1 MKLKLNIDKSIF
13 YLSVIFS
20 LTIIL
25 QGIPMLENI
34 NKVMM
39 IGIIGLLFFKV
50 ITSKQKIKN
59 SIVLIL
65 TCMVYILALIFT
77 EESVNMNTYF
87 YFILWILYF
96 IFLNDNY
103 NKMMDYANNNV
114 KFIKVILYIWSALV
128 LISFFIKKSYIRG
141 FFSPFGCGEH
151 RFGSSCLMITA
162 LNYILVLKTGKR
174 RYFIFSILPI
184 IGIAMGGAR
193 TYLAVYLVMLMC
205 LFYLNCK
212 KKWMFYVMLIPAVF
226 LLSYFILNSPI
237 GNKFEDTYSNGYNGF
252 WATFTSGRSNFWKY
266 DLQAFFKL
274 PILQQFVGN
283 GFDFVY
289 SVNLKYINMKI
300 FAHNDFINLL
310 MNFGYIG
317 MFLYEYVFF
326 RFCKKNIG
334 NISRVQKYSFYFIW
348 FFNAFFNMVYTY
360 PMATLVLPYILY
372 SLKHNYNDN
381 LIKGVK
387 IYDKK

>member
-1 MKLKLNIDKSIF
+1 MKININKSIF
-13 YLSVIFS
+13 YLSVIFA

-34 NKVMM
+34 NKIMM

-50 ITSKQKIKN
+50 ITSKQEIKYLV
-59 SIVLIL
+59 VLFL
-65 TCMVYILALIFT
+65 TGIVYITAFIFT
-77 EESVNMNTYF
+77 KESVNMNTYF

-96 IFLNDNY
+96 IFLNNNY
-103 NKMMDYANNNV
+103 DKIIDYANNNV
-114 KFIKVILYIWSALV
+114 KFIKAVLYIWNTLV
-128 LISFFIKKSYIRG
+128 LVSFFIKKSYIRG

-162 LNYILVLKTGKR
+162 LNYILVLKTNKK

-193 TYLAVYLVMLMC
+193 TYLAIYLVMIMC
-205 LFYLNCK
+205 LFYLNCE
-212 KKWMFYVMLIPAVF
+212 KKWMFYIMLIPTI
-226 LLSYFILNSPI
+226 LLLFYFILNSPI
-237 GNKFEDTYSNGYNGF
+237 GNKFENTYSEGYNGF
-252 WATFTSGRSNFWKY
+252 LATFTSGRSNFWKY
-266 DLQAFFKL
+266 DLQEFFKL

-317 MFLYEYVFF
+317 VFLYGYIFSQ
-326 RFCKKNIG
+326 FCQKNLV
-334 NISRVQKYSFYFIW
+334 NINKVQKYSFYFIW

-360 PMATLVLPYILY
+360 PMATLALPYILY
-372 SLKHNYNDN
+372 SLKNNYSNN
-381 LIKGVK
+381 L
-387 IYDKK
+387 KKE